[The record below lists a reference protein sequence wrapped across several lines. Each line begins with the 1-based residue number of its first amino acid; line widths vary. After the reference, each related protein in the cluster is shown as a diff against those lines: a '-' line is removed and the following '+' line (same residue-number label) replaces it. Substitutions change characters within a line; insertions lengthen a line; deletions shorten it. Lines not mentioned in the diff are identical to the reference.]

1 MQTSGRRRDAESP
14 SNRRLR
20 TSRNAKSKLPR
31 PRQTR
36 PSTGT
41 RRVHAG
47 KTAGRNQGAKRSR
60 HAKMEHE

>member
-1 MQTSGRRRDAESP
+1 MQTSGRRRDAKSP

-20 TSRNAKSKLPR
+20 TSRSAKSKLPR

-47 KTAGRNQGAKRSR
+47 KTATQRWSTS
-60 HAKMEHE
+60 